1 MRSISK
7 WLLVIGVAA
16 LIASP
21 VMAQGGR
28 GQGRGGLGGG
38 PALLINMEPVQKEL
52 KLTEDQVTKAKETV
66 QETRQKHQDE
76 FAKLQDLDPQ
86 ERFPKMAE
94 INAKVTE
101 ETYAALAKDWKPE
114 QVKRLK
120 QLGVQQAGLQAFM
133 NPSVVKALNLTDEQ
147 KEKVRTFQGE
157 QMEEMRGL
165 FGGGGDP
172 AESQKK
178 MAAMRKEFL
187 AKGVAILTDD
197 QKKEWKELNGEPFE
211 FPANAGFGGRGGKG
225 GKGRKGKDK
234 DK

>member
-7 WLLVIGVAA
+7 WLLVVGVAA

-21 VMAQGGR
+21 VMAQGR
-28 GQGRGGLGGG
+28 GGRGGFGG
-38 PALLINMEPVQKEL
+38 PGGLINMEPVQKEL
-52 KLTEDQVTKAKETV
+52 KLTEDQVTKAKEAV
-66 QETRQKHQDE
+66 QSINEKFQEDR
-76 FAKLQDLDPQ
+76 AKLADLDQGERIQKGQ
-86 ERFPKMAE
+86 ELAAKQGEE
-94 INAKVTE
+94 I
-101 ETYAALAKDWKPE
+101 YAALAKDWKPD

-133 NPSVVKALNLTDEQ
+133 NPSVAKTLKLTDEQ

-172 AESQKK
+172 ADAQKK

-211 FPANAGFGGRGGKG
+211 FPAQAGFGGRGGKG
-225 GKGRKGKDK
+225 GRKKKDK
-234 DK
+234 DN